1 MPRKQVTMKKIFKRI
16 SIITS
21 FVLLSAILFVLAFG
35 KAGFAFAGYNEDGD
49 DYSGI
54 ISLGV
59 AGDNPRVVDIAMLGA
74 HDAFSS
80 RITKNSPVD
89 PGEAEDS
96 ILRNKAAAFFA
107 DGLFARLAK
116 SQRGDAT
123 DMLENGVRYLDVRL
137 SNIDGTWFTKH
148 ALVSDELSYYLSDVI
163 TFLGDHS
170 GEFIVFD
177 LQHVYLGDAT
187 FDDLF
192 TYLDTFEVNGKSL
205 LDFVRFDPTTLALGD
220 LRYDDVTLA
229 GTESGVVILAKT
241 ENTATLHYHYERGE
255 GDTEGSEIISIRS
268 LWHNTSDSKKMLD
281 GIHEE
286 FDLLTESDEYDN
298 VFRVNQA
305 QKTGVISGPD
315 LLDTLVGWSLVDM
328 ASYFNSRLVKQT
340 DFITWFSAMPI
351 LMVDYAISN
360 RGQFNT
366 TANLAIIGYNQS
378 LV

>member
-1 MPRKQVTMKKIFKRI
+1 MKKIFKRI

-21 FVLLSAILFVLAFG
+21 FVLLSAILFVLIFG
-35 KAGFAFAGYNEDGD
+35 KAGFSFAGYSEDGD

-59 AGDNPRVVDIAMLGA
+59 GDENPRVVDIAMLGA

-80 RITKNSPVD
+80 RITKNSPID

-96 ILRNKAAAFFA
+96 ILRNKTAAFFA

-137 SNIDGTWFTKH
+137 SYIEGTWFTKH
-148 ALVSDELSYYLSDVI
+148 ALVSDELSYYLGDVI
-163 TFLGDHS
+163 AFLEDHS

-177 LQHVYLGDAT
+177 IQHVYLGEAT

-205 LDFVRFDPTTLALGD
+205 LDFVHFDPTTLALGD
-220 LRYDDVTLA
+220 LRYNDVTVN
-229 GTESGVVILAKT
+229 GTESGVVLLAKA
-241 ENTATLHYHYERGE
+241 EHSATLNKHYVRGD
-255 GDTEGSEIISIRS
+255 GDTEGSTIVSIRS
-268 LWHNTSDSKKMLD
+268 LWHNTSNGRKMLS
-281 GIHEE
+281 GIREE
-286 FDLLTESDEYDN
+286 YENILSTDDYDD

-305 QKTGVISGPD
+305 QKTGVISGSD
-315 LLDTLVGWSLVDM
+315 LLDTIIGWSLIDM
-328 ASYFNSRLVKQT
+328 ASYFNSRLVRQA
-340 DFITWFSAMPI
+340 DFVDWFSAMPI

-360 RGQFNT
+360 RGHFNT
-366 TANLAIIGYNQS
+366 TANLAIIAYNQT